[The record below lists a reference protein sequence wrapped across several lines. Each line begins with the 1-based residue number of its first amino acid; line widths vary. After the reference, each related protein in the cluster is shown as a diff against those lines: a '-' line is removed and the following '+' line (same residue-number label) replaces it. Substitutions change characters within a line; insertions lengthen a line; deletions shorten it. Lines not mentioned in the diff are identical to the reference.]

1 MTSEKSDRSV
11 VVVQLSG
18 GNDALNTVVPY
29 GNDRYYDWRPDVR
42 IEQDKVLKLDDD
54 LGFNPSMGPVKE
66 LWDEGK
72 VAVINGVGYPSPNR
86 SHFRSID
93 IWHTGESEGIGN
105 SGWLGRT
112 IKELD
117 PKGENVLTG
126 VNFGRGLP
134 RALSCKGVPVASVGD
149 LATYGLLPDIKE
161 EGARELALKA
171 FSQIYGSAMAHDAV
185 SQFIGQTGADALRGA
200 DILRTAPEKYSSSVE
215 YADTAIAQSMKSI
228 AQVMTAD
235 LGTRIYYASHGSF
248 DTHAAEL
255 DAHAKLWTDT
265 SSALGDF
272 MDDMKEHDL
281 EDDVLV
287 LVWSEFGRRIQDN
300 SAGTDHGSGG
310 VSFVLGGSVNGGL
323 YGEYPS
329 LEEKDHLEGDLHF
342 NNDFRSI
349 YSTIA
354 DRWLGVD
361 PDAVANGSFD
371 QHDFI
376 SNGNGHG
383 H

>member
-1 MTSEKSDRSV
+1 MATAKSDRSV
-11 VVVQLSG
+11 VVVELSG

-29 GNDRYYDWRPDVR
+29 SNGLYYDWRRDVR
-42 IEQDKVLKLDDD
+42 IEQDQVLKLDDQ
-54 LGFNPSMGPVKE
+54 LGLNPSMAPVKE

-86 SHFRSID
+86 SHFRSMD
-93 IWHTGESEGIGN
+93 IWHTAESEGIGD

-112 IKELD
+112 IRELD
-117 PKGENVLTG
+117 PKAENVLTG

-134 RALSCKGVPVASVGD
+134 RALSCKGVPVASVGA
-149 LATYGLLPDIKE
+149 LETYGLLPDIKE
-161 EGARELALKA
+161 QSARDLALEA
-171 FSQIYGSAMAHDAV
+171 FSQIYGGAMAHDAV
-185 SQFIGQTGADALRGA
+185 SQFIGQTGIDALKGA
-200 DILRTAPEKYSSSVE
+200 DILRTAPAKYHSSVE
-215 YADTAIAQSMKSI
+215 YADTSIAQSMKNI

-235 LGTRIYYASHGSF
+235 LGTRVFYAQYGSF

-255 DAHAKLWTDT
+255 ETHAKLWTDT

-287 LVWSEFGRRIQDN
+287 LVFSEFGRRIQDN
-300 SAGTDHGSGG
+300 AAGTDHGSGG
-310 VSFVLGGSVNGGL
+310 VSFVIGGSVNGGL

-329 LEEKDHLEGDLHF
+329 LKEKDHLEGALHF
-342 NNDFRSI
+342 NTDFRSL

-361 PDAVANGSFD
+361 PQPVANGHYE
-371 QHDFI
+371 QLDFI
-376 SNGNGHG
+376 SKSNGS
-383 H
+383 

>member
-1 MTSEKSDRSV
+1 MTSAKSHRSLV
-11 VVVQLSG
+11 VLQLSG

-29 GNDRYYDWRPDVR
+29 GNGLYYDWRPEVR
-42 IEQDKVLKLDDD
+42 IEQDQVLKLDDQ
-54 LGFNPSMGPVKE
+54 LGFNPSMAPIKG

-86 SHFRSID
+86 SHFRSMD
-93 IWHTGESEGIGN
+93 IWHTAESDGIGD

-112 IKELD
+112 IRELD
-117 PKGENVLTG
+117 PKAENALTG

-149 LATYGLLPDIKE
+149 LQTYGLLPDIKE
-161 EGARELALKA
+161 QNARALALKA
-171 FSQIYGSAMAHDAV
+171 FSQIYGGAMAHDAV
-185 SQFIGQTGADALRGA
+185 SQFIGQTGIDALKGA
-200 DILRTAPEKYSSSVE
+200 DILRTAPQKYSSSVE
-215 YADTAIAQSMKSI
+215 YADTPIAQSIKSV
-228 AQVMTAD
+228 AQVITAD
-235 LGTRIYYASHGSF
+235 LGTRIYYAQHGSF

-255 DAHAKLWTDT
+255 ETHAKLWTDT
-265 SSALGDF
+265 SNALGDF
-272 MDDMKEHDL
+272 MDDMKEHDM
-281 EDDVLV
+281 EDDVLI
-287 LVWSEFGRRIQDN
+287 LVFSEFGRRIRDN

-310 VSFVLGGSVNGGL
+310 VSLAIGGSVNGGL

-329 LEEKDHLEGDLHF
+329 LEERHHLEGDLHF
-342 NNDFRSI
+342 NTDFRTI

-361 PDAVANGSFD
+361 PVPVANGHYD

-376 SNGNGHG
+376 SGSNGS
-383 H
+383 